1 MMINNFE
8 ELATTE
14 LRKKALNIVNAGLE
28 AINTEKIL
36 RDGVRLEDDNL
47 VIKNK
52 IFNLNDYK
60 RVFVVGF
67 GKASSLMAKVIEEI
81 LKDKIEE
88 GIVISTNNV
97 KLDKIKV
104 IEGTHP
110 MPSQGNIDAT
120 KEIVGLVERLNED
133 DLVICLISGGGSA
146 LLCYPTVPLDEY
158 LKIVNKAYTSGID
171 ITELNKIRKKYS
183 NVKGGK
189 LAKLTKAKIVSL
201 ILSDVVGDDLATIA
215 SGPTY
220 GEELENAD
228 NILLLTNKVSLQAMK
243 EKAVS
248 LGLEPVV
255 YSDKIEG
262 EARLFGKEVLEHFEK
277 NPEMNCLLFAGETT
291 VTVKGKGVGGRNQE
305 LCLSVLEQISK
316 LKNTVIVSAGTDGI
330 DGPTDAAGAVV
341 DNHSFDKATAL
352 GLDYKKSLQNNNS
365 YAFFKKMNDLVFTG
379 LTGSNVADVGVVIKK
394 TNKN

>member
-1 MMINNFE
+1 MIIKNFNKI
-8 ELATTE
+8 ATTE
-14 LRKKALNIVNAGLE
+14 LRKKALKIVNAGLE
-28 AINTEKIL
+28 AIDTEKIL
-36 RDGVRLEDDNL
+36 REGVKLEENNL
-47 VIKNK
+47 VIKNNV
-52 IFNLNDYK
+52 FNLNDYK
-60 RVFVVGF
+60 RVFVIGF

-120 KEIVGLVERLNED
+120 KEIVELVKKLNED

-158 LKIVNKAYTSGID
+158 LEIVNKAYTSGIE
-171 ITELNKIRKKYS
+171 IGEFNKIRKKYS

-189 LAKLTKAKIVSL
+189 LAKLTKARIVSL
-201 ILSDVVGDDLATIA
+201 IFSDVVGDDLATIA

-220 GEELENAD
+220 EEGLENVD
-228 NILLLTNKVSLQAMK
+228 NILLLTNKVSLQAME
-243 EKAVS
+243 EKAIS

-255 YSDKIEG
+255 YSDKIKG

-277 NPEMNCLLFAGETT
+277 NQEVNCLLFAGETT
-291 VTVKGKGVGGRNQE
+291 ITVKGKGVGGRNQE

-316 LKNTVIVSAGTDGI
+316 LKNTVMVSAGTDGI
-330 DGPTDAAGAVV
+330 DGPTDAAGAIV
-341 DNHSFDKATAL
+341 DSESLERAIEKK
-352 GLDYKKSLQNNNS
+352 LDYKEYLENNDS
-365 YAFFKKMNDLVFTG
+365 YNFFKKAGGLIFTG
-379 LTGSNVADVGVVIKK
+379 ITGSNVADIGLIVRE
-394 TNKN
+394 

>member
-1 MMINNFE
+1 MINNFE

-14 LRKKALNIVNAGLE
+14 LRKKALEIVNAGLE

-36 RDGVRLEDDNL
+36 REGVRLEEDKL
-47 VIKNK
+47 IIKNK
-52 IFNLNDYK
+52 IFDLNGYK
-60 RVFVVGF
+60 RVFVIGF

-120 KEIVGLVERLNED
+120 KEIIELVEKLNED

-146 LLCYPTVPLDEY
+146 LLCYPTVPLEQY
-158 LKIVNKAYTSGID
+158 MEIVNKAYTSGID
-171 ITELNKIRKKYS
+171 ISEFNKIRKEYS

-291 VTVKGKGVGGRNQE
+291 VTVRGRGVGGRNQE

-330 DGPTDAAGAVV
+330 DGPTDAAGAIV
-341 DNHSFDKATAL
+341 DSESLEGAIEKK
-352 GLDYKKSLQNNNS
+352 LDYKEYLENNDS
-365 YAFFKKMNDLVFTG
+365 YNFFKKAGGLIFTG
-379 LTGSNVADVGVVIKK
+379 ITGSNVADIGLVIRE
-394 TNKN
+394 

>member
-14 LRKKALNIVNAGLE
+14 LRKKALEIVNAGLE

-36 RDGVRLEDDNL
+36 REGVRLEEDKL
-47 VIKNK
+47 IIKNK
-52 IFNLNDYK
+52 IFDLNGYK
-60 RVFVVGF
+60 RVFVIGF

-120 KEIVGLVERLNED
+120 KEIIELVEKLNED

-146 LLCYPTVPLDEY
+146 LLCYPTVPLEQY
-158 LKIVNKAYTSGID
+158 MEIVNKAYTSGID
-171 ITELNKIRKKYS
+171 ISEFNKIRKEYS

-291 VTVKGKGVGGRNQE
+291 VTVRGRGVGGRNQE

-330 DGPTDAAGAVV
+330 DGPTDAAGAIV
-341 DNHSFDKATAL
+341 DSESL
-352 GLDYKKSLQNNNS
+352 GKSIKENLDYKEYLENNDS
-365 YAFFKKMNDLVFTG
+365 YNFFKKTNELIFTG
-379 LTGSNVADVGVVIKK
+379 ITCSNVADVGLIVKE
-394 TNKN
+394 

>member
-1 MMINNFE
+1 MINNFE

-14 LRKKALNIVNAGLE
+14 LRKKALEIVNAGLE

-36 RDGVRLEDDNL
+36 REGVRLEEDKL
-47 VIKNK
+47 IIKNK
-52 IFNLNDYK
+52 IFDLNGYK
-60 RVFVVGF
+60 RVFVIGF

-120 KEIVGLVERLNED
+120 KEIIELVEKLNED

-146 LLCYPTVPLDEY
+146 LLCYPTVPLEQY
-158 LKIVNKAYTSGID
+158 MEIVNKAYTSGID
-171 ITELNKIRKKYS
+171 ISEFNKIRKEYS

-291 VTVKGKGVGGRNQE
+291 VTVRGRGVGGRNQE

-330 DGPTDAAGAVV
+330 DGPTDAAGAIV
-341 DNHSFDKATAL
+341 DSESL
-352 GLDYKKSLQNNNS
+352 GKSIKENLDYKEYLENNDS
-365 YAFFKKMNDLVFTG
+365 YNFFKKTNELIFTG
-379 LTGSNVADVGVVIKK
+379 ITCSNVADVGLIVKE
-394 TNKN
+394 